1 MQGAG
6 LSGEVEWS
14 RRGASSEHPWIQVEE
29 AVVVPTSI
37 KPGEIVLEPFQNW
50 NVDKC
55 FILKALIF
63 KSTMESILLLVWE

>member
-1 MQGAG
+1 MQGTG
-6 LSGEVEWS
+6 LSGEVERS
-14 RRGASSEHPWIQVEE
+14 REGAAREDPWIQLEE
-29 AVVVPTSI
+29 ADVVPTSI

-55 FILKALIF
+55 YVFKALIF